1 MTISTKLAVAF
12 AAAALCNSA
21 FAKDYVQTNLVS
33 DGAVPAAVIDP
44 NLVDPW
50 GVSHSP
56 GGAFWVSDNGTGVT
70 TLYDGT
76 GAIQPLVVAIPP
88 PAGNTGPSLPTGQ
101 VFNPTSQFRV
111 TKAGK
116 TDTALFLFATIS
128 GTLSGWAPSVDP
140 ANAIVA
146 VDNSAQHAV
155 YLGLALYT
163 APVRSYLLAANFSA
177 GVVEVYDGSFKQVAR
192 FRDAGAPGIVPIPNT
207 YNPYNVAVLAGH
219 IYVSYA
225 KVDPATGAEK
235 TGPGLGFVD
244 EVTLSG
250 KLVRRVAS
258 HGVLNAPWGMAI
270 APTSFGAFSN
280 ALLVGNFG
288 DGRISAF
295 RSGTGAFLGQM
306 ITTKQTYFAEPG
318 LWAILPGNGGAGGA
332 ASTLYFTA
340 GIQHE
345 AHGLFGS
352 LSPAN

>member
-1 MTISTKLAVAF
+1 MAARHPVQPVHQWPPASETAWRKRAAQLGKGGYEQLEWRRDRTPGVASYFSSFDAADVGGQRAFLPGGVSVFRARDATPDGFDPFGVALRYASGVADLGLYALRYNSKSGFLQTADGAYHLVFPRGIEAVGVSAYAGDSTLPGEV
-12 AAAALCNSA
+12 S
-21 FAKDYVQTNLVS
+21 VRRHMPLVS
-33 DGAVPAAVIDP
+33 QGFS
-44 NLVDPW
+44 
-50 GVSHSP
+50 GVSGSV
-56 GGAFWVSDNGTGVT
+56 G
-70 TLYDGT
+70 
-76 GAIQPLVVAIPP
+76 P
-88 PAGNTGPSLPTGQ
+88 PAFGQTLLVLAFYQRVLPTGRLWQ
-101 VFNPTSQFRV
+101 GCGVDGRV
-111 TKAGK
+111 
-116 TDTALFLFATIS
+116 
-128 GTLSGWAPSVDP
+128 
-140 ANAIVA
+140 
-146 VDNSAQHAV
+146 
-155 YLGLALYT
+155 
-163 APVRSYLLAANFSA
+163 
-177 GVVEVYDGSFKQVAR
+177 
-192 FRDAGAPGIVPIPNT
+192 
-207 YNPYNVAVLAGH
+207 
-219 IYVSYA
+219 
-225 KVDPATGAEK
+225 
-235 TGPGLGFVD
+235 VD